1 MKAGWIEGGP
11 GVPEK
16 ADGDGGGWGGFMQG
30 PVISGVTE
38 WQVELWNWLIELELI
53 N

>member
-11 GVPEK
+11 GVLEK
-16 ADGDGGGWGGFMQG
+16 ADGEGGGGGFMQG
-30 PVISGVTE
+30 PMISGVTE